1 MSEHDDDDFLQDA
14 ASLGRRI
21 SPDTGAALR
30 KVTGAGA
37 TRQPRRSH
45 VHRMLAGSRGV
56 AVAAATLAI
65 LGGAL
70 AASLYARQSAPSSRA
85 SASPPVPVGSPPA
98 TFPAASALPTGASAT
113 STASPTATTPP
124 TTAQPTPAPT
134 PAGLTADLVP
144 AGSFVFP
151 QQAAVDSAGNVWFT
165 SVQPG
170 SKVVGRVAPDHT
182 VARFT
187 PPSQG
192 MPYAIAAAPD
202 GAVWFTEIPGSGS
215 TAHLGRIAPDG
226 TIREFAGPPPA
237 QPVTPNTLDLLT
249 GIVVSADG
257 TVWFS
262 EGQRNK
268 IGRLTPNGTFSEFAV
283 PGAACC
289 SRSPLDLRMGSDG
302 GMWFHLGE
310 PDTLNIGTAAP
321 YVSSTGPVT
330 GVGRITTT
338 GAVTVYSIPEAS
350 GVGAYVAG
358 PGGTR
363 WARLSSGSVRCVTG
377 AGGVV
382 DSPADAGPGPT
393 FPYLRLILGP
403 DGAAWWI
410 GSANH
415 LVRMDS
421 ACHVTRYD
429 VRGTGA
435 SAAFQDLVTVSRNR
449 IALADT
455 GGGDIALVTVPV
467 AGTP

>member
-1 MSEHDDDDFLQDA
+1 MSERDDDGFLQDA
-14 ASLGRRI
+14 ESLGRRI
-21 SPDTGAALR
+21 SPDGGAALR
-30 KVTGAGA
+30 KVTGASSG
-37 TRQPRRSH
+37 RPPRRSH
-45 VHRMLAGSRGV
+45 VQRMLAGSRGV

-70 AASLYARQSAPSSRA
+70 AASLYARQSAPSSSA
-85 SASPPVPVGSPPA
+85 SASPPVPVGSPPVPIA
-98 TFPAASALPTGASAT
+98 TPS
-113 STASPTATTPP
+113 
-124 TTAQPTPAPT
+124 
-134 PAGLTADLVP
+134 GLTADLVP

-151 QQAAVDSAGNVWFT
+151 QQVAVDSAGNVWFT

-170 SKVVGRVAPDHT
+170 TKVVGRVAPDRT
-182 VARFT
+182 VTRFT

-202 GAVWFTEIPGSGS
+202 GAVWFTEIPSTGS

-226 TIREFAGPPPA
+226 TMREFAGPPPA

-249 GIVVSADG
+249 GIVVGADG

-262 EGQRNK
+262 EGQRDE
-268 IGRLTPNGTFSEFAV
+268 IGRLTPSGAFSEFAV

-289 SRSPLDLRMGSDG
+289 SRSPLDLRMGADG
-302 GMWFHLGE
+302 SMWFHLGE

-321 YVSSTGPVT
+321 YVSSRGPVT
-330 GVGRITTT
+330 GIGRITAT
-338 GAVTVYSIPEAS
+338 GAVTVYSIPEAP

-363 WARLSSGSVRCVTG
+363 WARLSSGSVRCMTS

-382 DSPADAGPGPT
+382 DSPADAGAGPT

-410 GSANH
+410 GGANH

-435 SAAFQDLVTVSRNR
+435 GAAFQDLVSVSRNR